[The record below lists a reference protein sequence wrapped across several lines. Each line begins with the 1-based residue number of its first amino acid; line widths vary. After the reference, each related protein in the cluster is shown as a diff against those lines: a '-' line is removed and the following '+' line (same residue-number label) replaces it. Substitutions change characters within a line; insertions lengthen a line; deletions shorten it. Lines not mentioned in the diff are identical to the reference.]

1 MDKQD
6 LRKEVRN
13 AIASRFNKLNPIYI
27 KSLDDDSIEV
37 KMKEALNRIGD
48 NSEQAE
54 AIRTEDDGS

>member
-27 KSLDDDSIEV
+27 KSLDEDSIEV
-37 KMKEALNRIGD
+37 KMKEGLNRIGD
-48 NSEQAE
+48 DNEQAE
-54 AIRTEDDGS
+54 TIGTEDEGS